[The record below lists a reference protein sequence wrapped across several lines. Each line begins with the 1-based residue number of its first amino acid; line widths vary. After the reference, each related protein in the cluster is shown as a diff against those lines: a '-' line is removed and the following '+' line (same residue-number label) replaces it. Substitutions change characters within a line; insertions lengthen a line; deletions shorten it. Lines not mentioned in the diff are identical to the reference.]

1 MSKYK
6 KAWKQMRSIV
16 FEEPDNDYA
25 NDLVRQI
32 VYRKL
37 LRLKMIKYENG
48 EFIWDKLEKSDTSK
62 ENCTIEQHEEIHYL
76 RDKLKQTQKEC
87 DEWKARAEILERAL
101 RIEIRKSINQYRSDM
116 AFDTGEF
123 NMPWSQPCFVDND
136 SKEVEDTIQ
145 SLLQQAEK
153 EIEEERK

>member
-6 KAWKQMRSIV
+6 EAWKQMRSIV

-87 DEWKARAEILERAL
+87 DEWKARAEKGESLPKTKDL
-101 RIEIRKSINQYRSDM
+101 RKIAKVLGVTIDEL
-116 AFDTGEF
+116 
-123 NMPWSQPCFVDND
+123 
-136 SKEVEDTIQ
+136 IQ
-145 SLLQQAEK
+145 SF
-153 EIEEERK
+153 ER

>member
-48 EFIWDKLEKSDTSK
+48 EFIWDKK
-62 ENCTIEQHEEIHYL
+62 EN
-76 RDKLKQTQKEC
+76 KQ
-87 DEWKARAEILERAL
+87 
-101 RIEIRKSINQYRSDM
+101 
-116 AFDTGEF
+116 
-123 NMPWSQPCFVDND
+123 
-136 SKEVEDTIQ
+136 
-145 SLLQQAEK
+145 
-153 EIEEERK
+153 

>member
-1 MSKYK
+1 MANNKEIPEAKSLR
-6 KAWKQMRSIV
+6 WVCNQI
-16 FEEPDNDYA
+16 PDNLGDS
-25 NDLVRQI
+25 NEERM
-32 VYRKL
+32 
-37 LRLKMIKYENG
+37 LKAIKEYCKRG
-48 EFIWDKLEKSDTSK
+48 ADK
-62 ENCTIEQHEEIHYL
+62 IEEL
-76 RDKLKQTQKEC
+76 AKDK
-87 DEWKARAEILERAL
+87 EILERAL